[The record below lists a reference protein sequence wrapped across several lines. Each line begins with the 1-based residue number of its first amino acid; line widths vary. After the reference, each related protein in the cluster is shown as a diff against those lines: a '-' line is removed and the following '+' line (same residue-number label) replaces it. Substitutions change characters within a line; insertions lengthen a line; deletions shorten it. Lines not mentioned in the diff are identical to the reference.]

1 MLQPT
6 QGRLTMKIQ
15 RRLILGVASLAALH
29 SGYGLALGL
38 GDLHLQ
44 SALNQPLAA
53 TIELRDVAGIGPGD
67 IRASLASAEAFERAG
82 IERPFFLTDLRFV
95 PTVIDSRLV
104 IRVESRDRKS
114 TRLRSSHVRI
124 SYAVFCLNKIKRI
137 TTSVS
142 SNRE

>member
-15 RRLILGVASLAALH
+15 RRLILGV
-29 SGYGLALGL
+29 
-38 GDLHLQ
+38 GDRHLQ

-53 TIELRDVAGIGPGD
+53 TIDLRDVAGIGPGD

-82 IERPFFLTDLRFV
+82 IERPFFLTDLPFV

-104 IRVESRDRKS
+104 IRVESSRP
-114 TRLRSSHVRI
+114 VREP
-124 SYAVFCLNKIKRI
+124 YL
-137 TTSVS
+137 
-142 SNRE
+142 

>member
-82 IERPFFLTDLRFV
+82 IERPFFLTDLRRSEEH
-95 PTVIDSRLV
+95 TSELQSRPHLV
-104 IRVESRDRKS
+104 C
-114 TRLRSSHVRI
+114 RL
-124 SYAVFCLNKIKRI
+124 LLEKKKL
-137 TTSVS
+137 
-142 SNRE
+142 